1 LLTFDGYIERSKNEG
16 EPMFRSVVALV
27 SLASATSALSAAA
40 SSPATIQAAKARRII
55 AQRLVDPDSVRLR
68 GIRIAT
74 ATVDGREVKLLCGE
88 YNSKNRLGGF
98 VGFKPFVYEASVMKG
113 VLTLG
118 DEYDYDFFSESDAGD
133 FIQSQTDEV
142 MEAAAAAGRLD
153 AVTAELQAAN
163 HRYGDFAVKYF
174 PVCLGS
180 S

>member
-1 LLTFDGYIERSKNEG
+1 
-16 EPMFRSVVALV
+16 MFRVVVAFV
-27 SLASATSALSAAA
+27 SLTAA
-40 SSPATIQAAKARRII
+40 SSAYSATASGAAAPLAAKAKRII
-55 AQRLVDPDSVRLR
+55 AQRLVDPDSLTVTGTRLASA
-68 GIRIAT
+68 II
-74 ATVDGREVKLLCGE
+74 DGREVKLLCGE
-88 YNSKNRLGGF
+88 YNSKNRFGGF
-98 VGFKPFVYEASVMKG
+98 VGFKPFVYEAAVMKG

-118 DEYDYDFFSESDAGD
+118 DDYEYDFFSELGSGD
-133 FIQSQTDEV
+133 FIQSQTDAA

>member
-1 LLTFDGYIERSKNEG
+1 
-16 EPMFRSVVALV
+16 MFRSVVAFV
-27 SLASATSALSAAA
+27 SLATASSALSTTT
-40 SSPATIQAAKARRII
+40 SSPEAALAAKAKRII
-55 AQRLVDPDSVRLR
+55 AQRLVDPGSLSVRGTR
-68 GIRIAT
+68 VAM

-98 VGFKPFVYEASVMKG
+98 VGFKPFVYEPAAMKG

-118 DEYDYDFFSESDAGD
+118 DDYEYDFFSESGSAD
-133 FIQSQTDEV
+133 FIQSQTDAA

-153 AVTAELQAAN
+153 AVTAELQLAN

-180 S
+180 LGQAMRSH